1 MVRKAAGQEKSRFFN
16 PQNVQRTHEFF
27 EKHGPKAII
36 IARFLP
42 VFRAFVPAAAGIG
55 DMSRR
60 HFLTYNAIG
69 ALLWA
74 VGVTLLGYFLGQIP
88 FVREYSEVFIIVLV
102 LIPGI
107 PILVELFR
115 AFRSWRRGRAAR
127 NVAETEAE

>member
-1 MVRKAAGQEKSRFFN
+1 M
-16 PQNVQRTHEFF
+16 
-27 EKHGPKAII
+27 
-36 IARFLP
+36 P